1 MKNSYYLVISQYFIE
16 KMKYDNQ
23 IFSFYE
29 LLEAIFQKMFGVKI
43 PSDMKLEHVESKMIF
58 HGTFPD
64 CEKKPVSGEVSFN
77 LSSNDN
83 MIVIF
88 DMVWQ
93 DKEENNHN
101 EVLEV
106 VLDSSSDA
114 YIILRNLGLGR
125 ITIETIAKGIY
136 HKILEK

>member
-1 MKNSYYLVISQYFIE
+1 
-16 KMKYDNQ
+16 MKYDNQ

-77 LSSNDN
+77 LSSNGY
-83 MIVIF
+83 F
-88 DMVWQ
+88 F
-93 DKEENNHN
+93 
-101 EVLEV
+101 
-106 VLDSSSDA
+106 
-114 YIILRNLGLGR
+114 IISNL
-125 ITIETIAKGIY
+125 
-136 HKILEK
+136 